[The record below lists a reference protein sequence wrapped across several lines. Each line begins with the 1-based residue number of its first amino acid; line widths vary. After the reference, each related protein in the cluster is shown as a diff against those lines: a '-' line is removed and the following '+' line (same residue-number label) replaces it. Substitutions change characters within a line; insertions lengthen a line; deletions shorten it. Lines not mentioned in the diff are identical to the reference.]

1 MKELPRNSNK
11 IDLEICSK
19 MTGMNTEDT
28 EKALKSYMPDDLVN
42 KLKIFLY
49 SHQANQSDADK
60 IISDIYILISNIYK
74 LYNKF
79 IDDDV
84 LPKSE
89 NFETVL
95 TDEKNH
101 KVYAEFFKDKISKFA
116 EKKAQ
121 FKIECRTDN
130 YALSL
135 KTIWPFCSELWSFP
149 RIYIEIEYNGKKL
162 GISKTMNCMNYDKGY
177 DICLFNDLK

>member
-1 MKELPRNSNK
+1 MVVCTQIKGALFKNK
-11 IDLEICSK
+11 VS
-19 MTGMNTEDT
+19 
-28 EKALKSYMPDDLVN
+28 
-42 KLKIFLY
+42 
-49 SHQANQSDADK
+49 QADINK

-79 IDDDV
+79 IDNDI
-84 LPKSE
+84 LPKNE
-89 NFETVL
+89 NFETIL
-95 TDEKNH
+95 TDRKKH
-101 KVYAEFFKDKISKFA
+101 KVYAEFFKDRISKFA

-121 FKIECRTDN
+121 FKIECCTGS
-130 YALSL
+130 YTLIL

-162 GISKTMNCMNYDKGY
+162 GISRTINCMNYDKGY